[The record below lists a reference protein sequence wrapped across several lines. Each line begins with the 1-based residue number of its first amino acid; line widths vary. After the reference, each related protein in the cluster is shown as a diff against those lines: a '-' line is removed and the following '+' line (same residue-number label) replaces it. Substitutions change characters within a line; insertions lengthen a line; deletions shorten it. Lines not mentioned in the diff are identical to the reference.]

1 MTQEE
6 QTDAFATE
14 LDTLIHRYR
23 CEFNLTVA
31 SVIGALELAKMDIY
45 QFDVAEAQKDNDE

>member
-14 LDTLIHRYR
+14 LDSLIARYR
-23 CEFNLTVA
+23 SEFNLTVA
-31 SVIGALELAKMDIY
+31 SVVGALELAKMDIY
-45 QFDVAEAQKDNDE
+45 RFDVLEAEDSE